1 MEVFRML
8 AKRVA
13 GFALVL
19 FGLSVIIFTV
29 ARLIPG
35 DPARIALGPLA
46 TEEQVTSL
54 RQEMGLDQPAAV
66 QYFNYISGVLQG
78 DMGDSLLTGQP
89 VARDISNALP
99 ATLELVICTVFLMT
113 VIAIPLGVLAAYR
126 QNSWIDQCSRLL
138 SLMGVVTP
146 AFLLAI
152 IFQLLASIGVIDLP
166 VLERLGANLS
176 FEANTTGF
184 VLVDSLLAGRS
195 DVFLDGLSHLL
206 LPSIALSA
214 AGIAQVMRITRSSVI
229 EYAHREHV
237 DTLRAAGVP
246 KPLIT
251 FKYLWRL
258 SASAPLTIL
267 GLEFASL
274 IGNAFVVEMVFAWPG
289 IASYG
294 VRTILHNDF
303 NAVMG
308 VVLVSGVIFIIA
320 NLTIDIL
327 VSIVDPRLRLKG
339 AR

>member
-1 MEVFRML
+1 MEVLRLL
-8 AKRVA
+8 ARRIS

-19 FGLSVIIFTV
+19 FGLSVIIFTI

-46 TEEQVTSL
+46 TEEQVQSL
-54 RQEMGLDQPAAV
+54 RHEMGLDEPAAV
-66 QYFNYISGVLQG
+66 QYLNYISGVLQG
-78 DMGDSLLTGQP
+78 DMGESLLTGQP
-89 VARDISNALP
+89 VVSDIAAALP
-99 ATLELVICTVFLMT
+99 ATLELVLCTVFLMT

-126 QNSWIDQCSRLL
+126 QNSWVDQCSRLL

-152 IFQLLASIGVIDLP
+152 LFQLVASVGTFDLP
-166 VLERLGANLS
+166 VMERMDADLG
-176 FEANTTGF
+176 FEPSVTGL
-184 VLVDSLLAGRS
+184 VLVDSLLAGRG
-195 DVFLDGLSHLL
+195 DAFVDGLTHLL
-206 LPSIALSA
+206 LPSLALSA

-229 EYAHREHV
+229 EYANRDHV

-246 KPLIT
+246 KPLII

-294 VRTILHNDF
+294 VRTILHNDY

-320 NLTIDIL
+320 NLIIDIL